1 MVAPAKT
8 NALRLL
14 DAVKIPYRTLSYEW
28 EEGLFDGELVAGKIG
43 MSPAAVFK
51 TLVAKGERKGH
62 AVFLV
67 PVDKELDLKVAA
79 AILQD
84 KKVDLIHVNDLLGLT
99 GYIRGGCS
107 PVGMKKQ
114 FPTFVDETSLLFDE
128 IAVSAG
134 VRGLQMVIDP
144 KSLIS
149 YLNAKTGKLTA
160 KA

>member
-1 MVAPAKT
+1 MPPVKT

-62 AVFLV
+62 AVFLM
-67 PVDKELDLKVAA
+67 PVNSELDLKAA
-79 AILQD
+79 AVLLQD
-84 KKVDLIHVNDLLGLT
+84 KKVDLLHVNDLLGLT
-99 GYIRGGCS
+99 GYMRGGCS

-114 FPTFVDETSLLFDE
+114 FPTFVDDTALLFDE

-134 VRGLQMVIDP
+134 ARGLQMVIDP
-144 KSLIS
+144 KSLIA
-149 YLNAKTGKLTA
+149 YLHATVGKLA
-160 KA
+160 SKG

>member
-1 MVAPAKT
+1 MATPVKT

-14 DAVKIPYRTLSYEW
+14 DGAKIPYRTLSYEW

-43 MSPAAVFK
+43 MDPGAVFK
-51 TLVAKGERKGH
+51 TLVAKGERKGY
-62 AVFLV
+62 AVFLM
-67 PVDKELDLKVAA
+67 PVNRELDLKAA
-79 AILQD
+79 AALLQD

-114 FPTFVDETSLLFDE
+114 FPTYVDETALSFDE

-134 VRGLQMVIDP
+134 VRGLQMVIAP
-144 KSLIS
+144 KALVAF
-149 YLNAKTGKLTA
+149 LRAHTGKLA
-160 KA
+160 KEV